1 MAALSNFVEQLY
13 TKSHKESQSFTK
25 KIMQRIIFNPQHS
38 KRQTLM
44 FRRLFSLFTVLLLIP
59 ALFAQEVQTSL
70 NLMPVPNRVTMKEGR
85 FRLDSNF
92 TIGITGN
99 AGKRIFPYASR
110 VLQRLDRRTA
120 ILVKQGYLDSTA
132 CNANAS
138 FVIYCGNTAK
148 LELGMDESYKLT
160 VSPTKIEL
168 LSATDIGALRGMETF
183 LQLVAK
189 DENGYYVPCIDI
201 SDKPRFAWRGL
212 LIDVARHFYSVDVIK
227 RNIDGMAA
235 VKMNVLH
242 LHLSDDQGFRV
253 ECKKFPLL
261 HKLGSNGLY
270 YTQSQIKDIIA
281 YADARGIRVVPEF
294 DMPAHTTSW
303 FVGYPKLSAG
313 TAPFKII
320 NNFSGFFSSMN
331 PAGKYTYKFLSAF
344 IAEMAK
350 LFPDEYFHIGGDENT
365 GEEWNK
371 NAEIQAFMKKQ
382 GFTTNDELQ
391 KYFNQQLLKILTRN
405 GKKMMGWDEILQP
418 GLPKDIVIQSWRGM
432 ANMVDA
438 AKKGYQTILSN
449 GYYIDLSQSTTFHYM
464 NDPLPDTVNLDEQQT
479 KCILGGEAT
488 MWSEITSDE
497 TVDSRI
503 WPRTA
508 AIAERLW
515 SPSSVKDVDDMYRR
529 LEVISIQLEE
539 LGLTH
544 IKNRDMMM
552 RRLIGSDSI
561 YVLKTFISAVQPW
574 KGYKRHVK
582 GINYSTT
589 SPLSRVADIA
599 VPDEA
604 VARRFNEDVELF
616 IKKPNDTLKAKLTV
630 QLAKWKDNHTK
641 MLLLIEKTPALK
653 EIEEVS
659 DNLSAMADIALHCLD
674 YIDSTKTPKEEWL
687 EESDILLDKLR
698 QPVPKS
704 EVEIAIIPGIESLFN
719 EVFPGY

>member
-1 MAALSNFVEQLY
+1 MTRSL
-13 TKSHKESQSFTK
+13 
-25 KIMQRIIFNPQHS
+25 
-38 KRQTLM
+38 
-44 FRRLFSLFTVLLLIP
+44 RLFLALFIFSSS
-59 ALFAQEVQTSL
+59 LFAQEVQTSL

-99 AGKRIFPYASR
+99 VGKRVLPYASR

-138 FVIYCGNTAK
+138 FVIYCGNVAK
-148 LELGMDESYKLT
+148 LELGMDESYKLI

-183 LQLVAK
+183 LQLVSQ
-189 DENGYYVPCIDI
+189 DELGYYVPCIDI
-201 SDKPRFAWRGL
+201 SDRPRFAWRGL
-212 LIDVARHFYSVDVIK
+212 LMDVARHFYPVDVIK

-261 HKLGSNGLY
+261 HQLGSNGLY
-270 YTQSQIKDIIA
+270 YTQAQIKDIIA

-313 TAPFKII
+313 AAPFKII
-320 NNFSGFFSSMN
+320 TGFSGFFSSMD
-331 PAGKYTYKFLSAF
+331 PANKYTYKFLSAF

-350 LFPDEYFHIGGDENT
+350 LFPDEYFHIGGDENS
-365 GEEWNK
+365 GEEWDK

-449 GYYIDLSQSTTFHYM
+449 GYYIDLSQSTIFHYM

-515 SPSSVKDVDDMYRR
+515 SPASVKDVDNMYKR

-561 YVLKTFISAVQPW
+561 EALKTFISAVQPW
-574 KGYKRHVK
+574 KGYKRHSK
-582 GINYSTT
+582 GIDYTTT
-589 SPLSRVADIA
+589 SPLSRVADVA

-604 VARRFNEDVELF
+604 VARRFNNVVEAYLG
-616 IKKPNDTLKAKLTV
+616 KPCDSLKNILIAMMEKWRNNDA
-630 QLAKWKDNHTK
+630 A
-641 MLLLIEKTPALK
+641 MMALIDKTPALK

-659 DNLSAMADIALHCLD
+659 GNLSALADIGLQCLD
-674 YIDSTKTPKEEWL
+674 YLGANHSPEEEWT
-687 EESDILLDKLR
+687 EETDIMLDKLK

-704 EVEIAIIPGIESLFN
+704 EVDIAITPGIESLFDALLK
-719 EVFPGY
+719 EK

>member
-1 MAALSNFVEQLY
+1 
-13 TKSHKESQSFTK
+13 
-25 KIMQRIIFNPQHS
+25 
-38 KRQTLM
+38 
-44 FRRLFSLFTVLLLIP
+44 LIP
-59 ALFAQEVQTSL
+59 ALFAQETQSTL
-70 NLMPVPNRVTMKEGR
+70 NLMPVPSRVTLKEGR

-92 TIGITGN
+92 TIGISGN
-99 AGKRIFPYASR
+99 VGKRVYPYASR

-132 CNANAS
+132 NTTNAS
-138 FVIYCGNTAK
+138 FVIYCGKVAT

-189 DENGYYVPCIDI
+189 DENGYYIPCIDI
-201 SDKPRFAWRGL
+201 SDNPRFAWRGL

-253 ECKKFPLL
+253 ECKKFPQL
-261 HKLGSNGLY
+261 HKLGSNGFY
-270 YTQSQIKDIIA
+270 YTQAQIKDIIA

-303 FVGYPKLSAG
+303 FVGYPQLSAG

-331 PAGKYTYKFLSAF
+331 PADKYTYKFLSAF

-350 LFPDEYFHIGGDENT
+350 LFPDEYFHIGGDENS
-365 GEEWNK
+365 GEEWDK

-382 GFTTNDELQ
+382 GFKTNDELQ
-391 KYFNQQLLKILTRN
+391 KYFNQQLLKILSRN

-449 GYYIDLSQSTTFHYM
+449 GYYIDLSQSAAFHYM

-488 MWSEITSDE
+488 MWSEIISEE

-515 SPSSVKDVDDMYRR
+515 SPSSVTDVDDMYRR
-529 LEVISIQLEE
+529 LDIVSIQLEE

-561 YVLKTFISAVQPW
+561 DVLKTFISGVQPW

-582 GINYSTT
+582 GIAYTNT
-589 SPLSRVADIA
+589 SPLSRIADIA

-604 VARRFNEDVELF
+604 VARNFNKDVEAFLEN
-616 IKKPNDTLKAKLTV
+616 PNDTLRAE
-630 QLAKWKDNHTK
+630 LAARLIKWEDNYAA
-641 MLLLIEKTPALK
+641 LLPLIEKTPALK
-653 EIEEVS
+653 DIEEVS
-659 DNLSAMADIALHCLD
+659 ENLSTVANIGLQCMNYMDV
-674 YIDSTKTPKEEWL
+674 TKIPRLEWIEECETEIEKAKE
-687 EESDILLDKLR
+687 
-698 QPVPKS
+698 PVPRS
-704 EVEIAIIPGIESLFN
+704 EVEIAIIPGIESLFDALLK
-719 EVFPGY
+719 EK

>member
-1 MAALSNFVEQLY
+1 
-13 TKSHKESQSFTK
+13 
-25 KIMQRIIFNPQHS
+25 
-38 KRQTLM
+38 
-44 FRRLFSLFTVLLLIP
+44 
-59 ALFAQEVQTSL
+59 LFAQDTQTYL
-70 NLMPVPNRVTMKEGR
+70 NLLPVPNRVTLKEGK

-99 AGKRIFPYASR
+99 PGKRVFPYASR

-120 ILVKQGYLDSTA
+120 ILVKQGYLDA
-132 CNANAS
+132 GADNANAS
-138 FVIYCGNTAK
+138 FIIHCGDAGK
-148 LELGMDESYKLT
+148 VELGMDESYTLKVT
-160 VSPTKIEL
+160 PSKIEL
-168 LSATDIGALRGMETF
+168 DAPTDIGALRGMETF

-189 DENGYYVPCIDI
+189 DDNGYFIPCVEIT
-201 SDKPRFAWRGL
+201 DKPRFAWRGL
-212 LIDVARHFYSVDVIK
+212 LMDVSRHFYPVDVIK
-227 RNIDGMAA
+227 RNIDGLAA

-253 ECKKFPLL
+253 ECKTYPLL
-261 HKLGSNGLY
+261 HQLGSNGLY
-270 YTQSQIKDIIA
+270 YTQEQIKEIIA
-281 YADARGIRVVPEF
+281 YADSRGIRVVPEF

-313 TAPFKII
+313 TAPFKTI

-331 PAGKYTYKFLSAF
+331 PATKYTYKFLSAF

-350 LFPDEYFHIGGDENT
+350 LFPDEYFHIGGDENS
-365 GEEWNK
+365 GEEWDK
-371 NAEIQAFMKKQ
+371 NTGIQAFKKKN
-382 GFTTNDELQ
+382 GLITNDDLQ
-391 KYFNQQLLKILTRN
+391 KYFNQRLLKMLSSN

-418 GLPKDIVIQSWRGM
+418 GLPNDIVIQSWRGM
-432 ANMVDA
+432 ENMVEA

-449 GYYIDLSQSTTFHYM
+449 GYYIDLSQTAAFHYL
-464 NDPLPDTVNLDEQQT
+464 NDPLPDTVNLDEQQK

-515 SPSSVKDVDDMYRR
+515 SPSSVKDVDNMYKR
-529 LEVISIQLEE
+529 LEVINIQLEE

-544 IKNRDMMM
+544 FKNRDMMM

-561 YVLKTFISAVQPW
+561 EALKTFISAVQPW
-574 KGYKRHVK
+574 KGYKRHSK
-582 GINYSTT
+582 GISYTTT

-604 VARRFNEDVELF
+604 VARRFNKMVELYLQ
-616 IKKPNDTLKAKLTV
+616 KPCDSLKNILIAMLEKWRNNDA
-630 QLAKWKDNHTK
+630 A
-641 MLLLIEKTPALK
+641 MMSLIDKTPALK

-659 DNLSAMADIALHCLD
+659 GNLSALADVGLQCLV
-674 YIDSTKTPKEEWL
+674 YLNAGRSPEEEWT
-687 EESDILLDKLR
+687 EETDISLDKLMR
-698 QPVPKS
+698 PVPKS
-704 EVEIAIIPGIESLFN
+704 EVDIAIIPGIESLFDALLK
-719 EVFPGY
+719 EK